1 MATTTSRPSHHR
13 SLLQGGGRS
22 FSHSS
27 SNLPISSSSSSGI
40 YRWMIVVI
48 ALFIIVMM
56 LSIIDMA
63 SAQTGTDSNLYPI
76 DNISPQDEKSTEAYA
91 VILTDDSLLPAV
103 RVVAKSV
110 RETKSTRPFIAIVT
124 DRVSERSKKILKEDK
139 FILIHDV
146 PSSKGPIYPYML
158 LWYLGNYGFSNVIFL
173 STDVLVKRNIDSLF
187 KCKGRLCA
195 TNSMTIPDD
204 LDIVYMGLK
213 TDINT
218 FNDMVNREQEIL
230 KKAYDNTPQAF
241 MTTYFDW
248 RNSEYI
254 DDKMLESGNTKEN
267 ALLRM
272 PVHWNGFEPLYY
284 TYKPSW
290 DYMEMKGMRII
301 NYCLI
306 PKPWDWFVHP
316 ILDLGQEWLAVFHRL
331 PVQSITP
338 DLTPF
343 LLLLLP
349 IILAAICFSVIGRQ
363 SFHNKNV
370 VYDFMCGFCNNL
382 VLRRIFV
389 NMNTPWKLRIVGY
402 ISCFLMAVTFVLTTL
417 FFHAIQSNEWDV
429 YLRWAIYYSWVLS
442 AVSIALLFYYKLL
455 IVETIIDISN
465 KPFPSNTTVNDIPMN
480 TVGEDESDEDQV
492 VVDIN
497 DGEEEKKDKK
507 PFISKLSEEQNP
519 LGQVLAYKPT
529 LFWFRT
535 LMLMVGAPIMFVLLV
550 WVLGFVGADLGGR
563 AVVAVIFILIY
574 AFFLVRLVFDVPIV
588 AIFKVYERKY
598 GPSLF
603 IQSEEEFKGTK
614 YN

>member
-1 MATTTSRPSHHR
+1 MSQHEVLLRPR
-13 SLLQGGGRS
+13 R
-22 FSHSS
+22 
-27 SNLPISSSSSSGI
+27 SSSSSSPSGK
-40 YRWMIVVI
+40 YEALHRRVGSSFTLFFVI
-48 ALFIIVMM
+48 LMM
-56 LSIIDMA
+56 GMVLLSIHVVA
-63 SAQTGTDSNLYPI
+63 AQSSSSGGPHLYPI
-76 DNISPQDEKSTEAYA
+76 DNISPQDEKSTEAYV
-91 VILTDDSLLPAV
+91 VILTDDSLLSAA

-110 RETKSTRPFIAIVT
+110 RETKSTHPFVAIVT

-218 FNDMVNREQEIL
+218 FNDMVNREQEIV

-248 RNSEYI
+248 RTSEYI

-382 VLRRIFV
+382 LLRRIFV

-442 AVSIALLFYYKLL
+442 AVSIVLLFYYKLL
-455 IVETIIDISN
+455 IVETTIDIAN
-465 KPFPSNTTVNDIPMN
+465 KPLTSNTTTTDIPMN
-480 TVGEDESDEDQV
+480 TVGEEESDEDQV

-519 LGQVLAYKPT
+519 LGQVIAFKPT

-535 LMLMVGAPIMFVLLV
+535 LLLMVGAPIMFVLLI
-550 WVLGFVGADLGGR
+550 WVLSFVGADLGGR
-563 AVVAVIFILIY
+563 AVVGVTFILIY
-574 AFFLVRLVFDVPIV
+574 SFFLVRLVFDVPIV
-588 AIFKVYERKY
+588 AIFKTYERKY

-603 IQSEEEFKGTK
+603 IQNEEEFKGTK